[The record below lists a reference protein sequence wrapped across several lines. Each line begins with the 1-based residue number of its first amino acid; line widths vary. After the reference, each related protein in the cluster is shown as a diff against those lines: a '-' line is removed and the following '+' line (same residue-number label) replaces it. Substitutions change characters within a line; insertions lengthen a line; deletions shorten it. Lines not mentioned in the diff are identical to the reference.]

1 MCVGGVFTVV
11 LVVVVVGPVG
21 GWLDSALF
29 RDKKM
34 LLPGHSVDGSFNMCL
49 ASVFFCSGLT
59 FHTCGQL
66 EDILCGYLF

>member
-1 MCVGGVFTVV
+1 MCVWGVFTVV

-34 LLPGHSVDGSFNMCL
+34 LLPGHSVDGSFNMCM
-49 ASVFFCSGLT
+49 ASVFFARA
-59 FHTCGQL
+59 
-66 EDILCGYLF
+66 